1 MSPLALIPFG
11 LYALIATVGAESLV
25 DNQAATPIKKDQTA
39 TLKESIIPSAIQNNL
54 KLKLPSTLA
63 LASSAGLTDP
73 AVKATIIKAVE
84 MKAEKIEQQFVQTST
99 TSTDLKATEDDPVKY
114 FPKVQT
120 DDDVGYSAPLSFKDE
135 SHNNWMK

>member
-25 DNQAATPIKKDQTA
+25 DNQAATSIKKDQTA
-39 TLKESIIPSAIQNNL
+39 TLKESIIPSAIQNSL

-73 AVKATIIKAVE
+73 TVKATIIKAVE

-99 TSTDLKATEDDPVKY
+99 TSTDMKATEDDTVKY

-120 DDDVGYSAPLSFKDE
+120 DDDGGYSAPLSFKDE

>member
-63 LASSAGLTDP
+63 LASTAGLTDP

-99 TSTDLKATEDDPVKY
+99 TNTDLKATEDDPVKY

-120 DDDVGYSAPLSFKDE
+120 DDDGGYSAPLSFKDE